1 MQWRATWHGRGA
13 GSGTRRGDWRT
24 ALQLDCPGFGS
35 DANPDVNRP
44 RIGRARPEPS
54 RAPGGLLSPFE
65 PPATLPPQLEEERR
79 APRTPTPPPSS
90 ARPTS
95 PPPIGTAYPNSP
107 IVHRHQRPGTATTPS
122 SFFALED
129 NMSGVRAGAG
139 IGTATCIVRRHQHM
153 LITTFPST
161 IVSTFAR
168 RHQSHSHT
176 PHATHHTYA
185 AAPMGHDRWSS

>member
-1 MQWRATWHGRGA
+1 MQWRAAWHGRGA
-13 GSGTRRGDWRT
+13 GSGARRGDWRT

-107 IVHRHQRPGTATTPS
+107 IVHRHRRPGTASTPS

-129 NMSGVRAGAG
+129 DMSGVRAGAG
-139 IGTATCIVRRHQHM
+139 IGTATCIVRRHRHET
-153 LITTFPST
+153 TTFLCPVVQRWRDGPPT
-161 IVSTFAR
+161 
-168 RHQSHSHT
+168 HQGGQGMLWT
-176 PHATHHTYA
+176 DRAATATERAQTYA
-185 AAPMGHDRWSS
+185 R